1 MPIKVLSLRK
11 LVCKPLVWYIFL
23 LLFFHKNN
31 LGTGLLECIISSV
44 KWKYYYI
51 SLLFGH
57 TVINR
62 IFITKKIFIIIYY
75 NNIFLIGFLAEI
87 FIFQSHLSIF
97 FVNQSYR
104 KKLFL
109 PRPFTDLQTLCKL
122 RFCE

>member
-1 MPIKVLSLRK
+1 MPIKVLSFRK
-11 LVCKPLVWYIFL
+11 LVCKPLVWCIFF

-31 LGTGLLECIISSV
+31 LVTGLLECIISST
-44 KWKYYYI
+44 KWKYYYFSPILVHIVSYRII
-51 SLLFGH
+51 SILVLY
-57 TVINR
+57 
-62 IFITKKIFIIIYY
+62 IIIRYK
-75 NNIFLIGFLAEI
+75 NIFFIGFLAEI

-109 PRPFTDLQTLCKL
+109 SRPFTDLQTLCKL